1 MNPQSMTGYGRGIA
15 GNIKVEARSINHKNL
30 DIQIKLPSF
39 LYPYENEIR
48 KLVKSKFQRGHI
60 EIYITKPESDTVK
73 MKINKP
79 LAMEYYNALV
89 SIKNELSLQSDID
102 INVLASYRDIFC
114 LEEEAKIDELI
125 GAVET
130 ALCDLEKMRIE
141 EGSGLVNDISARI
154 RLLSRYIN
162 DIEKR
167 RNEIIVDTKQR
178 LHERLKEFLD
188 DITMDE
194 SRLIQEAAI
203 LIERADITEEI
214 VRVKS
219 HLNHAVE
226 VLGSGDVIGKKMDF
240 LVQELRREVNTAG
253 SKTNDVEIVNNV
265 IEMKHEIEKIKEQI
279 QNLQ

>member
-1 MNPQSMTGYGRGIA
+1 MTGYGRGIA
-15 GNIKVEARSINHKNL
+15 GSIKVEVRSFNHKNL

-48 KLVKSKFQRGHI
+48 KLVKSRFQRGHI
-60 EIYITKPESDTVK
+60 EVSVTKPEADIVK
-73 MKINKP
+73 IKINKP

-89 SIKNELSLQSDID
+89 AIKNELSLQGDIN

-114 LEEEAKIDELI
+114 LEEEAKIDELN
-125 GAVET
+125 GAVEA
-130 ALCDLEKMRIE
+130 ALSDLEKMRVE
-141 EGSGLVNDISARI
+141 EGRHLVDDIAVRI
-154 RLLSRYIN
+154 RHLTGYIN

-167 RNEIIVDTKQR
+167 RNEVIVDTKQR
-178 LHERLKEFLD
+178 LQERLKEFLG
-188 DITMDE
+188 DITVDE

-214 VRVKS
+214 VRVRS
-219 HLNHAVE
+219 HLSRASE
-226 VLGSGDVIGKKMDF
+226 VLGSGDTIGKKMDF
-240 LVQELRREVNTAG
+240 LVQELRREINTAG
-253 SKTNDVEIVNNV
+253 SKSSDVEIVNNV